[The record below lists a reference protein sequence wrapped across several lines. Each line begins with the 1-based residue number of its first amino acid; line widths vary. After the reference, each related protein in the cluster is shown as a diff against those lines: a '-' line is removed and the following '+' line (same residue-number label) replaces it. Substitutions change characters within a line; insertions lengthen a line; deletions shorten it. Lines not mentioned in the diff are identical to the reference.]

1 MEARTTP
8 EAVVPF
14 TSAQQPTLCT
24 STDGPSICLATCIVT
39 RTYLFIKLELLQ
51 VESPNTSLHTIVK
64 LYCLRTHDLLI
75 LPFNIIPA
83 TLEYT
88 LIYIFSNKLMYR
100 KKKINQFI
108 TTCEMHAYGSL
119 VHPHSVLLQNYIMGI
134 SVRHN
139 LSNQLSNSLYQGFMV
154 TNIEL
159 IKTYQFQNNVV
170 MIVEYSCIFINPMP
184 DKILLL

>member
-24 STDGPSICLATCIVT
+24 STDGPSICLAICIVT
-39 RTYLFIKLELLQ
+39 YLFRKLELLQ
-51 VESPNTSLHTIVK
+51 VESPNTSIHTMVK

-75 LPFNIIPA
+75 RPFNIIPE

-88 LIYIFSNKLMYR
+88 LIYILSNKLLYH
-100 KKKINQFI
+100 KTKINQFI

-139 LSNQLSNSLYQGFMV
+139 LSNQLFKL
-154 TNIEL
+154 
-159 IKTYQFQNNVV
+159 
-170 MIVEYSCIFINPMP
+170 
-184 DKILLL
+184 ILLGFHGNKYRINKNLPVLELCGNDSRILLYFY